1 MTFKR
6 SFRISGRLL
15 LCLLLANWAEWSL
28 LAKAGQVT
36 PETLGKHDSVG
47 WLIPQL
53 TVKTVNEKSLVLRS
67 LARSGQ
73 GLVVAFTST
82 TCPVS
87 RQYGPTLARLEKE
100 LVKKGLKLVLVN
112 PTATDSV
119 DSIKTFLANF
129 PNDQSYIHDR
139 DESIAKAFRARS
151 TTEVFLVDKAGTVRY
166 RGAVDDQFGVGTALE
181 KPRHDWLMT
190 ACKMMLDHTDIATT
204 MTDPSGCVLDHHG
217 QKLAQIEAVTYHN
230 RISRIVQKSCLNCHH
245 TDGLAPFSLETLDDV
260 KAHKAMIR
268 KEVERGQMPP
278 WFADKST
285 MANHPGW
292 SNDCSMPAQDKRDLL
307 AWLGS
312 ELMPEGDIADA
323 PLPRKFATTGWQIGT
338 PDMVYKL
345 PAPIEIPAQGKMPYQ
360 HRTIDMKLSEETWI
374 QAVEIRPTDKSV
386 VHHVLVF
393 VAPPESDADQDEN
406 TEQENRGFFAAYV
419 PGTSAMIFPENYG
432 KRLTKGSRLRFQIH
446 YTPNGQKTT
455 DQLEIGLLKA
465 VRKPAHEIKVIGISN
480 PNIKIPAGA
489 GNHVEVARQTVPTD
503 INLLSFVPH
512 THVRGKAFKYEIVF
526 PDKRRETVL
535 DVPRYDF
542 NWQLRYQ
549 LAKPIAVPK
558 GSVIIATATY
568 DNSDANKANPDPTKT
583 VYWGQQTDEE
593 MMLGYTEYEVT
604 GPKAEFQS
612 QVAGPL
618 AALIGGKTPAER
630 RERFFNLMDKNK
642 DNALTIDEMQMLKNL
657 VPRLR
662 DDPERMNTVF
672 KTLDTNDDGKLSRDE
687 MKSIRNLSGG

>member
-6 SFRISGRLL
+6 SFKISGRLL
-15 LCLLLANWAEWSL
+15 LSLLLANCAGWSL

-36 PETLGKHDSVG
+36 PETLEKNDSVG
-47 WLIPQL
+47 WLIPPL
-53 TVKTVNEKSLVLRS
+53 TVKTVDEKSLDLRS

-87 RQYGPTLARLEKE
+87 RQYGPTLANLEKV
-100 LVKKGLKLVLVN
+100 LTQKGLKLVLVN
-112 PTATDSV
+112 PTPTDSAE
-119 DSIKTFLANF
+119 SIKTFVARF
-129 PNDQSYIHDR
+129 PTDQPYIHDR
-139 DESIAKAFRARS
+139 DESIAKAFGARS
-151 TTEVFLVDKAGTVRY
+151 TTEVFLIDKAGTVRY

-181 KPRHDWLMT
+181 KPRHDWLVS
-190 ACKMMLDHTDIATT
+190 ACNSMLNQPDNPTT
-204 MTDPSGCVLDHHG
+204 VTDPSGCVLDHQG
-217 QKLAQIEAVTYHN
+217 QASVPIEALTYHN
-230 RISRIVQKSCLNCHH
+230 RISRIVQQSCLNCHH

-278 WFADKST
+278 WFAAKST
-285 MANHPGW
+285 MVNHPGW
-292 SNDCSMPAQDKRDLL
+292 SNDCSIPAQDKRDLL

-312 ELMPEGDIADA
+312 KSMPEGDPADA
-323 PLPRKFATTGWQIGT
+323 PLPRKFATTGWLIGT
-338 PDMVYKL
+338 PDLVYKV
-345 PAPIEIPAQGKMPYQ
+345 PTPIEIPAQGKMPYQ
-360 HRTIDMKLSEETWI
+360 HRTIDMRLSEETWI

-406 TEQENRGFFAAYV
+406 AEQENRGFFAAYV

-432 KRLTKGSRLRFQIH
+432 KRLAKGARLRFQIH

-455 DQLEIGLLKA
+455 DQLEIGLVKS
-465 VRKPAHEIKVIGISN
+465 VQKPAHEIKVIGVAN

-503 INLLSFVPH
+503 VSLISFVPH

-542 NWQLRYQ
+542 NWQLRYL

-568 DNSDANKANPDPTKT
+568 DNSEANKANPDPTKT

-593 MMLGYTEYEVT
+593 MMLGYMEYEVT

-672 KTLDTNDDGKLSRDE
+672 KTLDTNDDGKLSREE

>member
-15 LCLLLANWAEWSL
+15 LCLLLANCAGWGL

-36 PETLGKHDSVG
+36 PGTLEKNDSVG
-47 WLIPQL
+47 WLIPRL
-53 TVKTVNEKSLVLRS
+53 TVKTVDEKSLDLRS

-87 RQYGPTLARLEKE
+87 RQYGPTLANLEKV
-100 LVKKGLKLVLVN
+100 LTQKGLKLVLVN
-112 PTATDSV
+112 PTPTDSAE
-119 DSIKTFLANF
+119 SIKTFVARF
-129 PNDQSYIHDR
+129 PTDQPYIHDR
-139 DESIAKAFRARS
+139 DESIAKAFGARS
-151 TTEVFLVDKAGTVRY
+151 TTEVFLIDKAGTVRY

-181 KPRHDWLMT
+181 KPRHDWLVS
-190 ACKMMLDHTDIATT
+190 ACNSMLDQADNPTT
-204 MTDPSGCVLDHHG
+204 VTDPSGCVLDHQG
-217 QKLAQIEAVTYHN
+217 QVSGPIEALTYHN
-230 RISRIVQKSCLNCHH
+230 RISRIVQQSCLNCHH

-278 WFADKST
+278 WFAAKST
-285 MANHPGW
+285 MVNHPGW
-292 SNDCSMPAQDKRDLL
+292 SNDCSIPAQDKRDLL

-312 ELMPEGDIADA
+312 KSMPEGDPADA
-323 PLPRKFATTGWQIGT
+323 PLPRKFATTGWLIGT
-338 PDMVYKL
+338 PDLVYKV
-345 PAPIEIPAQGKMPYQ
+345 PTPIEIPAQGKMPYQ

-393 VAPPESDADQDEN
+393 VAPPESARVADEDV
-406 TEQENRGFFAAYV
+406 EQENRGFFAAYV

-432 KRLTKGSRLRFQIH
+432 KRLARGARLRFQIH

-455 DQLEIGLLKA
+455 DQLEIGLVKS
-465 VRKPAHEIKVIGISN
+465 VQKPAHEIKVIGVAN

-503 INLLSFVPH
+503 VSLISFVPH

-542 NWQLRYQ
+542 NWQLRYL

-568 DNSDANKANPDPTKT
+568 DNSEANKANPDPTKT

-593 MMLGYTEYEVT
+593 MMLGYMEYEVT

-630 RERFFNLMDKNK
+630 RERFFNMMDKNK
-642 DNALTIDEMQMLKNL
+642 DNSLTIDEMGMLKNL

-662 DDPERMNTVF
+662 DDPERLNTVF